1 MATTFPPPRTRAR
14 ASSATS
20 RRIDVPRARR
30 ALGRP
35 SSRSRA
41 ALPEAASE
49 LFANLSSSSSSSSSS
64 FLTAYDAALASA
76 PVLTKSITS
85 WAGFT
90 IADVV
95 AQALTNA
102 LDLDANANDDGR
114 SGSGSVRFDPSR
126 TLRNG
131 LFGLAFYGP
140 VSGAWYACLDAN
152 VMTEDPNGA
161 TAVAAKTFLD
171 QALWAP
177 ALVTSLFAW
186 DLACSGE
193 PLFPGDAAGDA
204 AGDAGKTKTGDET
217 RGNGLPAKLRRDLID
232 TLYVNWSFWPAF
244 HVLNFSFVPPGERI
258 LYVNVVQVIYNV
270 FLCVKAADRGT
281 RDAAEGREGGA

>member
-1 MATTFPPPRTRAR
+1 
-14 ASSATS
+14 
-20 RRIDVPRARR
+20 
-30 ALGRP
+30 
-35 SSRSRA
+35 
-41 ALPEAASE
+41 
-49 LFANLSSSSSSSSSS
+49 S

-193 PLFPGDAAGDA
+193 PL
-204 AGDAGKTKTGDET
+204 
-217 RGNGLPAKLRRDLID
+217 RDLID

-270 FLCVKAADRGT
+270 FLCVKA
-281 RDAAEGREGGA
+281 